1 MKMRTKVSVRWL
13 GLALAATIVALAL
26 AGVASAA
33 TFSNP
38 APITINDGGNCDP
51 VSNLALAPAM
61 ASPYPSTIPVSG
73 LTGTVSDVNVTLM
86 GLTHT
91 YPDDVAVLLVGPTG
105 KTTVLMADTGGSFD
119 VSAIDLTFDDG
130 AAAQLPNASVLMTG
144 GFRPTIGTSD
154 PAAPLTNG
162 GCQEPTSFPGLAML
176 LPYGVSLSEFNGT
189 DPNGDWSLYVID
201 DTEGDIG
208 AFSGGWSLDIA
219 TQPTAVTMAR
229 MTAQTTR
236 AGVLLRWQTGTE
248 ADLLGFQIYR
258 SRGQSW
264 QRITRSLIAAKG
276 SVSGASYRYLDRT
289 ARRGASYRYR
299 IKAVNRDGT
308 ATWFGPVR

>member
-1 MKMRTKVSVRWL
+1 LT
-13 GLALAATIVALAL
+13 L
-26 AGVASAA
+26 AGVARAA

-51 VSNLALAPAM
+51 VSNLALLPGL
-61 ASPYPSTIPVSG
+61 ASPYPSTIDVSG
-73 LTGTVSDVNVTLM
+73 LTGTITDVNVTLM

-91 YPDDVAVLLVGPTG
+91 YPDDIAVLLVGPTG
-105 KTTVLMADTGGSFD
+105 ETTLLMADTGGSFD

-130 AAAQLPNASVLMTG
+130 AAAQLPNASALMTG
-144 GFRPTIGTSD
+144 SFMPTIGTSD
-154 PAAPLTNG
+154 PVSATNG
-162 GCQEPTSFPGLAML
+162 GCQEPTAFPGLALL
-176 LPYGVSLSEFNGT
+176 LPYGVDLSEFNGA
-189 DPNGDWSLYVID
+189 DPNGTWALYVID
-201 DTEGDIG
+201 DSLDDIG
-208 AFSGGWSLDIA
+208 SFSGGWSLDI
-219 TQPTAVTMAR
+219 TIQPTAVTMAR

-289 ARRGASYRYR
+289 ARHGVSHRYR